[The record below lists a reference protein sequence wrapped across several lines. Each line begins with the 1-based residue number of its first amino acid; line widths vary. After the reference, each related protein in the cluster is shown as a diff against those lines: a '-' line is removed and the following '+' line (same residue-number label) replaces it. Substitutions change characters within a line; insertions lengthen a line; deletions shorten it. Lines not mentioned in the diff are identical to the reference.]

1 MEGELGERPRGV
13 TEDGTPDSAQNG
25 RQAAEPE
32 TSSKVRWLLILI
44 ALLIIASSAVAFTLI
59 NDEAGTTD
67 PENAGS
73 SSLNAAFQ
81 HTCELVNC
89 TFEDTTSDPAVT
101 DWRWDF
107 GDGRVEAGSSQIIH
121 AYESPGVYRV
131 TLTISDDS
139 GNVDTV
145 TRGVSVGA
153 PPDLDVSTPAP
164 APPVYAFGPHI
175 GSSGGWELV
184 SDDFTSAHINAFRDT
199 VIDELNLARAD
210 GKTVVLHLAGTTG
223 SYRNPDDT
231 FNLDLWK
238 AEIDKFAD
246 VDFTPWIEDGTLLV
260 HYLITEPMS
269 RSRWGDEVV
278 TVEVLDEM
286 ARYSKQHWPNLPTT
300 VREQPTDL
308 MIHAGG
314 YETPV
319 DGWEW
324 SYLDAGWARYLTRKG
339 PIEEFIAAEVSAA
352 KAQGLGL
359 LFGLNV
365 LSGGDGSSGQIGYN
379 DLYVMSPEELVEYG
393 TKLINEPYGCA
404 MIMWH
409 LNFDDIPYFGTPEI
423 DAAVTELGVLARTR
437 DPVPCIAPGR

>member
-1 MEGELGERPRGV
+1 MEGALGERPEGV
-13 TEDGTPDSAQNG
+13 IKNGSPDSAPNG
-25 RQAAEPE
+25 HRTTGPATPRR
-32 TSSKVRWLLILI
+32 VRWLLILV
-44 ALLIIASSAVAFTLI
+44 ALLIIASSAVALTI
-59 NDEAGTTD
+59 ISDD
-67 PENAGS
+67 S
-73 SSLNAAFQ
+73 SATSLRADFR

-89 TFEDTTSDPAVT
+89 MFEDITSDPTVA
-101 DWRWDF
+101 DREWDF
-107 GDGRVEAGSSQIIH
+107 GDGRVEEGGSEVVH
-121 AYESPGVYRV
+121 LYDAPGVYRV
-131 TLTISDDS
+131 MLTITDEA
-139 GNVDTV
+139 GNTDTV

-153 PPDLDVSTPAP
+153 PADDLETPSSAP

-184 SDDFTSAHINAFRDT
+184 SDDFTSAHINAFPDT

-210 GKTVVLHLAGTTG
+210 GKTVILHLAGTTG

-238 AEIDKFAD
+238 AEIDQFAD
-246 VDFTPWIEDGTLLV
+246 IDFTPWIEDGTLLV

-286 ARYSKQHWPNLPTT
+286 ARYSKQYWPNLPTT

-308 MIHAGG
+308 IIHAGG

-339 PIEEFIAAEVSAA
+339 PIDEFIAAEVAA
-352 KAQGLGL
+352 AGEQGLGL

-365 LSGGDGSSGQIGYN
+365 LSGGDGSSGQIGYS
-379 DLYVMSPEELVEYG
+379 DMYVMSPDELIEYG

-409 LNFDDIPYFGTPEI
+409 LNFDDIPYFGTPQI
-423 DAAVTELGVLARTR
+423 DAAVKQLGELARAR
-437 DPVPCIAPGR
+437 EPIPCTAPGR